1 MSDAFKDRERG
12 LEEDYFRRKEQE
24 LIEKMRQKQAAESER
39 QQLAEATGIADE
51 AILNDLQELGF
62 TRSTISLLHLVPLA
76 QVAWADGSVSSR
88 EREQMMEI
96 ARMRGIA
103 EGSDADKQLARL
115 LDKQPSE
122 EFFSQ
127 SLRVIRAVMHSLPT
141 DQQENARRDLVAFS
155 ICIASASGGILGLGD
170 KVSDE
175 ERAMITQIAR
185 SLEESRSQAAQK
197 ILAN

>member
-1 MSDAFKDRERG
+1 
-12 LEEDYFRRKEQE
+12 
-24 LIEKMRQKQAAESER
+24 
-39 QQLAEATGIADE
+39 
-51 AILNDLQELGF
+51 
-62 TRSTISLLHLVPLA
+62 
-76 QVAWADGSVSSR
+76 
-88 EREQMMEI
+88 MMEI
-96 ARMRGIA
+96 ARMRGIT
-103 EGSDADKQLARL
+103 EGSDADKHLARL